1 MSSGSFRL
9 AEMHWI
15 IEPISVWVHS
25 FSRFFSYSGNLV
37 GHCRSLTKAIG
48 PNPTQQQRAV
58 APGGLVY
65 DHISLKLERT
75 ELANEREAILKNW
88 IRMARYLY
96 FLFENS
102 PVRDVASKPTLKASL
117 WMVGFLQSL
126 EALLSGCLQPSSLLI
141 L

>member
-1 MSSGSFRL
+1 MSSGSFKLVRNAL
-9 AEMHWI
+9 DHEA
-15 IEPISVWVHS
+15 S
-25 FSRFFSYSGNLV
+25 FFSYFS
-37 GHCRSLTKAIG
+37 AILETWLDIVEG
-48 PNPTQQQRAV
+48 NPTQQQRAAV
-58 APGGLVY
+58 PGGLVY

-117 WMVGFLQSL
+117 CMVGFLQSL
-126 EALLSGCLQPSSLLI
+126 EALLSGCLQPSSL
-141 L
+141 